1 MITSPFDADYYR
13 TYYREYAQQNPPRK
27 LRFYARMV
35 ERHTAA
41 GTPRR
46 IHDLGCGFGDFL
58 ATLDPSWE
66 ICGSDISDY
75 AIAQAAQRHPRG
87 AFKVASATDRGVFP
101 GAFGVVTAFDVLE
114 HVADLDAVAAAVTGQ
129 LAPGGAFLFVVP
141 VYDGLSGPI
150 IRALDRD
157 PTHVRKWPRRRWLGW
172 AAMHFR
178 VVEWLG
184 AVRYLFPLFG
194 YLHVTTR
201 LLRRHTP
208 AILVACRRNP
218 SGRS

>member
-1 MITSPFDADYYR
+1 MDSSRFDADYYR
-13 TYYREYAQQNPPRK
+13 TYYREYARQNPPRK
-27 LRFYARMV
+27 LRFYARMA
-35 ERHTAA
+35 ERHAA
-41 GTPRR
+41 PDAPRR

-58 ATLDPSWE
+58 ATLDESWE
-66 ICGSDISDY
+66 ICGSDVSEF

-87 AFKVASATDRGVFP
+87 AFKVASATDRAVFAGP
-101 GAFGVVTAFDVLE
+101 FGVVTAFDVLE
-114 HVADLDAVAAAVTGQ
+114 HVADLDAVAASVDDQ

-157 PTHVRKWPRRRWLGW
+157 PTHVHKWPRRCWLDW
-172 AAMHFR
+172 AGAHFDVR
-178 VVEWLG
+178 EWLG
-184 AVRYLFPLFG
+184 AVRYLFPLLG

-208 AILVACRRNP
+208 AILVACRKRQA
-218 SGRS
+218 